1 MTTSNLLN
9 TSTPNLKSLL
19 GNGRGYQVPPFQR
32 DYSWK
37 EENWE
42 DLWLDVEEL
51 SGEGRSNHYMGSIVL
66 YQHGVENFTVIDGQQ
81 RLATLS
87 LLILAVIDRIGEL
100 ADSGSEEHENQQRA
114 LLLRNAFIGTKQAGS
129 LVESS
134 KLSLNRNDDDF
145 FQSYLVQLRVPPS
158 PRSLSLSNK
167 RLYQAFTYFKRK
179 ISESKA
185 DHSGQQLAEWIEGVV
200 TVRLLFIQVT
210 VEDEVGAYTVFETLN
225 ARGLNLTS
233 ADLIKNYLM
242 SLVASHGEADL
253 NHVLNSWYRITDSV
267 KASKLP
273 EFLRHYLNSHTP
285 FVRQER
291 LFRNVRQNVTSAD
304 EVLSLVGHLESAAAC
319 YAALASSEDDFWRD
333 YSDASRHVQALN
345 LFGVGQYK
353 PLALA
358 AQREFSAQEFTSVLR
373 DCVVLSF
380 RFNVVGQKGTH
391 DLEKQFNLAA
401 IEISNGTVTRASQVR
416 RRLAAVYVDDEEFR
430 SDFAT
435 YRLNTS
441 GKAKRL
447 VRYILCELER
457 QEQGADLSWEA
468 SRATIE
474 HVLPTQP
481 GECWNASFTHE
492 EHQRSVQRL
501 GNLALLE
508 HDKNRD
514 IGSARFESKAPVLRT
529 SQYALTRDIGECE
542 EWNSENVA
550 ARQSRLASIAVARWS
565 FPAD

>member
-1 MTTSNLLN
+1 MATSNLLN

-19 GNGRGYQVPPFQR
+19 GNGRRYRVPAFQR

-42 DLWLDVEEL
+42 DLWLDVLDLTEEGD
-51 SGEGRSNHYMGSIVL
+51 SHHYMGSIVL
-66 YQHGVENFTVIDGQQ
+66 YQEGVEDFTVIDGQQ

-87 LLILAVIDRIGEL
+87 LLILAVIARISEL
-100 ADSGSEEHENQQRA
+100 ADSGVEVHENKQRA
-114 LLLRNAFIGTKQAGS
+114 LLLRNAFIGTRQAGS

-145 FQSYLVQLRVPPS
+145 FQAYLVQLRVPPAQ
-158 PRSLSLSNK
+158 RSLSLSNK
-167 RLYQAFTYFKRK
+167 RLFQSLGYFKRK
-179 ISESKA
+179 ISESMSS
-185 DHSGQQLAEWIEGVV
+185 HSGQQLAEWIEGIV

-233 ADLIKNYLM
+233 GDLIKNYLM
-242 SLVASHGEADL
+242 SLVAPHGEAGL
-253 NHVLNSWYRITDSV
+253 THVLNSWYRMTDSI

-273 EFLRHYLNSHTP
+273 EFLRHYMNSHTP

-291 LFRNVRQNVTSAD
+291 LFREVRQSVTAAG
-304 EVLSLVGHLESAAAC
+304 EVLSLVSHLESAAAC
-319 YAALASSEDDFWRD
+319 YAALSSSDDDFWLD
-333 YSDASRHVQALN
+333 YDGASRHVQALN
-345 LFGVGQYK
+345 LFGVGQYR

-358 AQREFSAQEFTSVLR
+358 AQREFSPQEFTSVLR

-380 RFNVVGQKGTH
+380 RFNVIGQKGTH

-401 IEISNGTVTRASQVR
+401 IEVSSGRVKRASQVR
-416 RRLAAVYVDDEEFR
+416 RLLAAVYVDDEEFR
-430 SDFAT
+430 SDLAT

-441 GKAKRL
+441 GKGKRL
-447 VRYILCELER
+447 ARYILCKLER
-457 QEQGADLSWEA
+457 QERGADLDWEG

-481 GECWNASFTHE
+481 GESWNASFTHE

-508 HDKNRD
+508 HDKNHE
-514 IGSARFESKAPVLRT
+514 IGSGGFDSKRPVLLT

-542 EWNSENVA
+542 EWNAQNVT
-550 ARQSRLASIAVARWS
+550 ARQSRLASIAVARWN